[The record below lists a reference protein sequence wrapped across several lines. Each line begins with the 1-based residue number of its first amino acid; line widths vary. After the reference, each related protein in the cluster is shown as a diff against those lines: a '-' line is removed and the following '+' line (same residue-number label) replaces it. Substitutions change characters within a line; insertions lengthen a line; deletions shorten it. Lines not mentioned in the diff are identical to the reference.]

1 MKNRKICIVGYGKHV
16 KSTIIPSLNTNP
28 QLIKIVTQKKID
40 FYETFSNIK
49 SALKKLSKD
58 YIFFNSTPPKFH
70 YLTSKLILNSGFNL
84 IVEKPLCINV
94 NQLNQL
100 YRIAKK
106 KNLFIFENMM
116 YFYSK
121 QFTLLKKILKKK
133 DIKKIDINFSIPRVK
148 KKSFRSENNFESSIL
163 YDLGC
168 YPFSLIS
175 YFKFNNDNF
184 KVFFK
189 KKSDKLSLVKIFF
202 LAKNIEFNITIAV
215 YKVYK
220 NYLQITYKNKS
231 IYRFNYFFYGKKI
244 QKINYFQSFNKK
256 IKFFKINED
265 NLFKNILNYSNEKLM
280 RLHNF
285 QYLIIKRYL
294 ISLNQIKKKLNYS
307 PY

>member
-1 MKNRKICIVGYGKHV
+1 MKNRKICIIGYGNHV
-16 KSTIIPSLNTNP
+16 KNTIIPSLNSKP
-28 QLIKIVTQKKID
+28 QFIKIVTQKKID
-40 FYETFSNIK
+40 FYETFSNIQ
-49 SALKKLSKD
+49 SAVKKLSKD
-58 YIFFNSTPPKFH
+58 YIFFNSTPPRFH

-106 KNLFIFENMM
+106 KRLFIFENMM
-116 YFYSK
+116 FFYSK
-121 QFTLLKKILKKK
+121 QFALLKKILKKK
-133 DIKKIDINFSIPRVK
+133 DIKKIDINFSIPGVK
-148 KKSFRSENNFESSIL
+148 KKSFRSENNLESSIL

-189 KKSDKLSLVKIFF
+189 KKSDKLSLIKIFF
-202 LAKNIEFNITIAV
+202 LAKNIEFNITVAV

-231 IYRFNYFFYGKKI
+231 IYRLNYFFYGKKI
-244 QKINYFQSFNKK
+244 QKINYFQSVNKK
-256 IKFFKINED
+256 IEFFKINEE
-265 NLFKNILNYSNEKLM
+265 NLFKNILKFSNEKL
-280 RLHNF
+280 LKLFNF

-307 PY
+307 SY

>member
-1 MKNRKICIVGYGKHV
+1 MKNRKICIVGYGRHV
-16 KSTIIPSLNTNP
+16 KNTIIPSLNSKP

-40 FYETFSNIK
+40 CYETFSNIK
-49 SALKKLSKD
+49 SAVKKLPKD

-100 YRIAKK
+100 YRIARKK
-106 KNLFIFENMM
+106 KLFIFENMM

-133 DIKKIDINFSIPRVK
+133 NIKKIDINFSIPRVI
-148 KKSFRSENNFESSIL
+148 KKSFRSENNLESSIL

-184 KVFFK
+184 KVFFENK
-189 KKSDKLSLVKIFF
+189 GNKLSFLKIFF
-202 LAKNIEFNITIAV
+202 LAKNIEFNIIVSV
-215 YKVYK
+215 YKAYK
-220 NYLQITYKNKS
+220 NYIQITYKNKS
-231 IYRFNYFFYGKKI
+231 SYHLDYFFYGKKI
-244 QKINYFQSFNKK
+244 K
-256 IKFFKINED
+256 
-265 NLFKNILNYSNEKLM
+265 ILNYFCDSN
-280 RLHNF
+280 
-285 QYLIIKRYL
+285 
-294 ISLNQIKKKLNYS
+294 KKMKKW
-307 PY
+307 